1 MRSLGP
7 LMTSYRV
14 LAPIPP
20 LPTLPF
26 IAAPRFNGRQQRVLY
41 NGCQIG
47 GERMRRNC
55 PNCVEKEKRIR
66 QLEAALLRISNEAA
80 AAGSTVGQPS
90 LVDLEGFRRLT
101 KRETEVLQMLR
112 SGQA

>member
-1 MRSLGP
+1 
-7 LMTSYRV
+7 
-14 LAPIPP
+14 
-20 LPTLPF
+20 
-26 IAAPRFNGRQQRVLY
+26 
-41 NGCQIG
+41 
-47 GERMRRNC
+47 MRRNC

-80 AAGSTVGQPS
+80 AAGITVGQPS

-112 SGQA
+112 SGRRVANVAKAMNLAPNTVRNHLKGIFLKLGVRSQAELIEALHG